1 MSKLQEQQLIEG
13 YQSMAEINLLIA
25 SEHYLLEC
33 EVYDNVDYMS
43 AQTDGE

>member
-1 MSKLQEQQLIEG
+1 MSKILEQQLIEG

-33 EVYDNVDYMS
+33 EVYDNADQIGTQ
-43 AQTDGE
+43 AEGE